1 MKNSE
6 DEAQKLADFISAD
19 ANINVSTPAPSI
31 PGDDKQ
37 FEDIVRAV
45 EILVG
50 DKNKRYTT
58 AHQDMNEAS
67 EVMQAVEDNI
77 SLHNEA
83 WAIEQILKDEETDN
97 SQMSVLEVLIRDALP
112 DLLQDWMDKNLEP
125 IATEMIKRDA
135 LHDVVA
141 QVWSKRMKNSS

>member
-1 MKNSE
+1 
-6 DEAQKLADFISAD
+6 
-19 ANINVSTPAPSI
+19 
-31 PGDDKQ
+31 
-37 FEDIVRAV
+37 
-45 EILVG
+45 
-50 DKNKRYTT
+50 
-58 AHQDMNEAS
+58 MNEAS

-83 WAIEQILKDEETDN
+83 WAVEQILKDEETDN

-135 LHDVVA
+135 LHDAVA